1 MTADRDK
8 LTDELDIE
16 YADYAMVLDRGGH
29 RFSLTTAELDA
40 VRKWIQEHVS
50 IEMVP
55 VVKISKQP
63 KSDTIDEIMRS
74 GRTMMPLID
83 PGLKVTNLDHPA
95 QKETEIIVKANR
107 GGPTIDLRDN
117 VSNIFQ
123 GR

>member
-8 LTDELDIE
+8 LTDDLNIE
-16 YADYAMVLDRGGH
+16 YADYAMVLDRQGH

-40 VRKWIQEHVS
+40 LRKWIQDHVS

-63 KSDTIDEIMRS
+63 KSEIVDEILRS

-83 PGLKVTNLDHPA
+83 PGLKVNNLDHHPA
-95 QKETEIIVKANR
+95 NNAVRN
-107 GGPTIDLRDN
+107 
-117 VSNIFQ
+117 